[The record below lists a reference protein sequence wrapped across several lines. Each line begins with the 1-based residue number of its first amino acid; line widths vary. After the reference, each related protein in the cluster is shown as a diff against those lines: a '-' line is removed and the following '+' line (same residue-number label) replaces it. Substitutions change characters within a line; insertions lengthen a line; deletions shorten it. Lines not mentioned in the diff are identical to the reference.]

1 AALDGA
7 EDCLVFN
14 SGASA
19 IFASVFSNVK
29 TGDHIVSVNKPY
41 SWAQKLF
48 DFTLPRF
55 GVTTTYVDGRDIK
68 NFEAAITPATRVI
81 YLESPNSWDYQMQD
95 LPAVAALAKSKGII
109 TIIDNSYATPL
120 HMQPIKL
127 GIDLVLQSA
136 TKYIGGHSDVVAGVL
151 TGTHAMMKQIFNNE
165 LMSMGNAISPQ
176 NAWLLIR
183 GLRTLPA
190 RLDRISA
197 TTARVLAYLKTQ
209 PQVESLLYPLDPS
222 FPQYELAKKHLK
234 AAGGLFTMTLRA
246 NNMDEVVTFC
256 EALRHMLIAVSWGG
270 HESLV
275 LPKCSG
281 MKPEEFDASIA
292 EHRSIRFYIGLE
304 DADYIIRDF
313 EQAFRTIA

>member
-1 AALDGA
+1 MSDSRTNEPIQKAEEKDVSYIINELGEDRDLYFGAVAPPIIQTSNFAFKKIADIKKAFDDEFDDYLYSRGLNPTTDILRKKLAALDGA

-29 TGDHIVSVNKPY
+29 AGDHIVSVNKPY

-55 GVTTTYVDGRDIK
+55 GVNTTYVDGRDIK
-68 NFEAAITPATRVI
+68 NFEAAVTPATKII

-120 HMQPIKL
+120 HMRPIEL

-190 RLDRISA
+190 RLERISA
-197 TTARVLAYLKTQ
+197 TTVKVLGYLKTHS
-209 PQVESLLYPLDPS
+209 QV
-222 FPQYELAKKHLK
+222 
-234 AAGGLFTMTLRA
+234 
-246 NNMDEVVTFC
+246 
-256 EALRHMLIAVSWGG
+256 
-270 HESLV
+270 
-275 LPKCSG
+275 
-281 MKPEEFDASIA
+281 
-292 EHRSIRFYIGLE
+292 
-304 DADYIIRDF
+304 
-313 EQAFRTIA
+313 